1 MSASSVARRIPS
13 DIAACALVAALALLA
28 YAWLELRHLPASG
41 TNWGVD
47 YSLHLPNLLAGCYW
61 QAQNGLAIPWLTP
74 AQCGGVPF
82 FPDLNVAYYS
92 LPQWLAFFVG
102 PVPAVRVTFIVFAA
116 LGACGV
122 FSLLAHRFHASLQA
136 SLVAAVLFLFN
147 TFFTARM
154 LGGHL
159 TFHPFTLVPWV
170 AWSVLAPAQAWRQG
184 ALGIVLAGLAFA
196 YMFQAGMVHGIGP
209 GLLAIAVIV
218 AVHGQ
223 LYGHRRAPWVTLGAA
238 GLLALA
244 VCAERLAAAGAFLAQ
259 FPRSGY
265 LLPGFAT
272 LLGAAQQALVLVFW
286 RPPYDPAR
294 LLANVQWTPDT
305 TEFAFSVGP
314 VALLA
319 LAAGACVLARR
330 RSLPGARGIWLA
342 VALAGCVPIL
352 LNWYWEPWNAA
363 LKSLP
368 FFGSSSILL
377 RWYAAYIPV
386 VTLFAALALDVATQ
400 RRWRWAVALTAV
412 AGTVTWNALVDD
424 SSEYGMVYDAAPVQ
438 RAWQALS
445 AGGDV
450 PAVERIVE
458 QSPAVDVERN
468 DALIRGESELRCY
481 QPMFGYRLER
491 MPVAP
496 LRSGPALAEAAPGV
510 LNVKD
515 PACYVWPTTNGCRP
529 GDHFA
534 VGARERAE
542 HFLRYQAVEFAKP
555 GWQTAAS
562 VVTRLALLA
571 CAIGLVVSVPAIRRS
586 R

>member
-1 MSASSVARRIPS
+1 MLKSALRPHA
-13 DIAACALVAALALLA
+13 DMAACAVVGVFALLA
-28 YAWLELRHLPASG
+28 YAWLNLRHLPVSG
-41 TNWGVD
+41 ANWGVD
-47 YSLHLPNLLAGCYW
+47 YALHLPNLLAGCYW
-61 QAQNGLAIPWLTP
+61 QAQNGLAIPWLSP

-82 FPDLNVAYYS
+82 YPDLNVAYYS
-92 LPQWLAFFVG
+92 LPQWLAFVVG
-102 PVPAVRVTFIVFAA
+102 PVPAVRFTFIFFAA

-122 FSLLAHRFHASLQA
+122 FVLLAHRFHASPQA

-147 TFFTARM
+147 TFYTARM

-159 TFHPFTLVPWV
+159 TFHPFALLPWV
-170 AWSVLAPAQAWRQG
+170 AWSVLAPARAWRQ
-184 ALGIVLAGLAFA
+184 ALRGMVLAGLAFA
-196 YMFQAGMVHGIGP
+196 YMFQAGMVHGIAP
-209 GLLAIAVIV
+209 GLLAVIVIV

-223 LYGHRRAPWVTLGAA
+223 LHGHRRAPWLALGAA
-238 GLLALA
+238 GFLALA

-259 FPRSGY
+259 FPRTGY
-265 LLPGFAT
+265 RLPGFAT
-272 LLGAAQQALVLVFW
+272 LIDAAQQALVLVFW

-319 LAAGACVLARR
+319 LVAGGCVVVRQ
-330 RSLPGARGIWLA
+330 RSLPGAPRVWLA
-342 VALAGCVPIL
+342 LLLVGCVPIL
-352 LNWYWEPWNAA
+352 LNSYWEPWNAA
-363 LKSLP
+363 LKGIP

-386 VTLFAALALDVATQ
+386 VTVFVALALDAAMQ
-400 RRWRWAVALTAV
+400 MRWRWAAALTAMV
-412 AGTVTWNALVDD
+412 ATVAWSAAVDD
-424 SSEYGMVYDAAPVQ
+424 SAEYGMVYDAAPVQ

-445 AGGDV
+445 AGGNV

-458 QSPAVDVERN
+458 QSDAVDVERN

-481 QPMFGYRLER
+481 QPMFGYRLEQ

-496 LRSGPALAEAAPGV
+496 LRAGPPLAEAAPEV
-510 LNVKD
+510 LNVKN
-515 PACYVWPTTNGCRP
+515 PACYVWPAANGCRP

-534 VGARERAE
+534 AAARERAE
-542 HFLRYQAVEFAKP
+542 RFLRYQAVEFATP
-555 GWQTAAS
+555 RWQTAAS
-562 VVTRLALLA
+562 MVTRLALIA
-571 CAIGLVVSVPAIRRS
+571 CAIVLAVTALAIRGS